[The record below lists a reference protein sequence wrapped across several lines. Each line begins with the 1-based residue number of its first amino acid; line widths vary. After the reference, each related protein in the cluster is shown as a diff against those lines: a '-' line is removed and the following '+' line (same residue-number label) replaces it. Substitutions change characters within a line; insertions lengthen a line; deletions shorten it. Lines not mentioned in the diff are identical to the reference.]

1 MAHRA
6 NKGTTLI
13 EVLVAVLILSVS
25 ILAMVGIWQT
35 NMKLTEKHA
44 DASMAY
50 IIDRKVMEQIK
61 LMGFRVVPE
70 GQTVLYY
77 DANGGQASSTQTD
90 VHKFMVTI
98 DVLSDKV
105 TVNGTT
111 GEARPSAEAI
121 RDVKV
126 TVVRIPGNLEERV
139 TGTQLV
145 RSGV

>member
-13 EVLVAVLILSVS
+13 EILVAVLILSVS
-25 ILAMVGIWQT
+25 IMAMVGVWQT

-44 DASMAY
+44 DASMSY
-50 IIDRKVMEQIK
+50 ILGRRVMEQIK

-70 GQTVLYY
+70 GQTVLFY
-77 DANGGQASSTQTD
+77 DANGGQVSNTQTD
-90 VHKFMVTI
+90 EHKFMVTI

-105 TVNGTT
+105 SVNGTT
-111 GEARPSAEAI
+111 GEVRPAAEAI